1 MALLVWAGLHHVSPL
16 CGHLVGRLWTHWS
29 RLASLSVHSAA
40 YRADLVSGE
49 THKDGMAETVGSLP
63 HTLGSLQLVGSP
75 SPPPWVSCTLLLRS
89 GPRESSQGC
98 PWAPGAGSCKSYIL
112 LFCSWLLCAACMIYV
127 LNQGQNSGLATKVQS
142 PTHQTGQGISEWQ
155 GIPEL
160 HPPDRFYPKHEN
172 WAALLN
178 GDKLRGIINTS
189 GQPSESGWSRQFAGN
204 WIFVGSLP
212 SSFLLSRLPP
222 GSTPSRDCWLTYP
235 HLRGC
240 SKETV

>member
-1 MALLVWAGLHHVSPL
+1 MPTLNASKQQSFIKDLGVYPMALLVWAGLHHVSPL

-112 LFCSWLLCAACMIYV
+112 LFCSWLLCAACMI
-127 LNQGQNSGLATKVQS
+127 
-142 PTHQTGQGISEWQ
+142 
-155 GIPEL
+155 
-160 HPPDRFYPKHEN
+160 
-172 WAALLN
+172 
-178 GDKLRGIINTS
+178 
-189 GQPSESGWSRQFAGN
+189 
-204 WIFVGSLP
+204 
-212 SSFLLSRLPP
+212 
-222 GSTPSRDCWLTYP
+222 
-235 HLRGC
+235 
-240 SKETV
+240 